1 MLFVRCWRELVFEM
15 AVYFSPFSGFFIVQ
29 GDTGSRC
36 FLLQFCEGC
45 KHDIKYMIAID
56 NNSGELELPK

>member
-1 MLFVRCWRELVFEM
+1 MFEM